1 MKLREF
7 MMSMDKVRTAIEQS
21 AKKCFW
27 LGQDFEEPKVE
38 VDMSDCIRMC
48 DADGCNVEK
57 LSEAYKLGTIR
68 VHLDETFDCTL
79 FGMKKFLQAMDVQ
92 PQELKHGETFHCE
105 TMMLDN
111 NGKDGGP
118 SLEIFLDSE
127 RMFEKFG

>member
-7 MMSMDKVRTAIEQS
+7 IISMDKVKTAIEQS
-21 AKKCFW
+21 AKQCFRIE
-27 LGQDFEEPKVE
+27 LEPEVE
-38 VDMSDCIRMC
+38 VDMSFCIRMC
-48 DADGCNVEK
+48 NADGFNVDN

-68 VHLDETFDCTL
+68 VHLDETFNCTL
-79 FGMKKFLQAMDVQ
+79 FGMKKFLDAMDVQ
-92 PQELKHGETFHCE
+92 PQELKHGETFHRE

>member
-1 MKLREF
+1 MV
-7 MMSMDKVRTAIEQS
+7 SMDKVKNAIEQS
-21 AKKCFW
+21 AKQCFW
-27 LGQDFEEPKVE
+27 LGKDFEEPKVE

-48 DADGCNVEK
+48 AADGCIVEK
-57 LSEAYKLGTIR
+57 LSESYKLGTIR

-79 FGMKKFLQAMDVQ
+79 FGMKNFLEAMDVQ
-92 PQELKHGETFHCE
+92 PQELKNGESFYRE